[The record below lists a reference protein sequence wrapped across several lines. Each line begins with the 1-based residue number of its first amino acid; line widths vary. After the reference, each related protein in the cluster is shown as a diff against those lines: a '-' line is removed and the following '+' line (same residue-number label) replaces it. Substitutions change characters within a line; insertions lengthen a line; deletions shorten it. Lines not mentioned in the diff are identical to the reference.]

1 MKKKKKVERMASDD
15 AQLIRGAK
23 DKLAEFRA
31 LRYPVSVLRQA
42 CSFLAASESRG
53 AWITARMSLE
63 DDETHGPK
71 AGTVAKRDAFN
82 SN

>member
-1 MKKKKKVERMASDD
+1 MVNESHYGTVHRTVRYCDD

-71 AGTVAKRDAFN
+71 AG
-82 SN
+82 S